1 MVTPDMQVCPIGRPT
16 MTLITGYAHA
26 SVDAMHAVAPL
37 ICRQLPD
44 LKAKWL
50 HEEATSGGRSDS

>member
-1 MVTPDMQVCPIGRPT
+1 MVTPDMQICPIGRPT
-16 MTLITGYAHA
+16 MTLTTGYTQA

-44 LKAKWL
+44 LKAKSL
-50 HEEATSGGRSDS
+50 YGEATSGGRSDS